1 MKGNDEIECK
11 IINVKLGIFPQ
22 YIIYH
27 FNELPVRNQIINDA
41 LKKYK
46 KTDMITNFGT
56 INIRKENGEMILTE
70 DYDVDSWKKNWRR
83 LQTKT
88 KF

>member
-1 MKGNDEIECK
+1 
-11 IINVKLGIFPQ
+11 
-22 YIIYH
+22 
-27 FNELPVRNQIINDA
+27 
-41 LKKYK
+41 
-46 KTDMITNFGT
+46 MITNFGT

-70 DYDVDSWKKNWRR
+70 DYDVDSWKNWRR